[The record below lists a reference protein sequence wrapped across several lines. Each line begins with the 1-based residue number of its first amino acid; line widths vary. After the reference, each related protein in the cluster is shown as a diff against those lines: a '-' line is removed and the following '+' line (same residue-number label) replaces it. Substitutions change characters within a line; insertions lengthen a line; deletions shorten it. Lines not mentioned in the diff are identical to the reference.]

1 MGNSIEIR
9 KSQSVW
15 KEIEKMQDRI
25 LKRAYEIFNGNGGIF
40 GKDLDNWLAAE
51 RELVWKPAIELR
63 EKDKEFDLQI
73 ALPGIDAKDLDIE
86 VTPDTLLVKA
96 ETRHEQEEKKGNLYT
111 CEFQTGNVFRSVHFP
126 KKVNPEKVK
135 AEFKNGMLTITAEI
149 AEASQAARKVAIEA
163 A

>member
-1 MGNSIEIR
+1 MANSVAIR

-15 KEIEKMQDRI
+15 NEIEKMQDRI
-25 LKRAYEIFNGNGGIF
+25 MKRAYEIFDRNGGVF
-40 GKDLDNWLAAE
+40 GKDLDDWLAAE

-63 EKDKEFDLQI
+63 EIGKEFNLQI
-73 ALPGIDAKDLDIE
+73 AVPGIDAKDLDIE

-96 ETRHEQEEKKGNLYT
+96 EIHHEQEEKKGNLYAY
-111 CEFQTGNVFRSVHFP
+111 EFQSGNLFRSVQFP

-135 AEFKNGMLTITAEI
+135 AEFKNGMLTITAEV
-149 AEASQAARKVAIEA
+149 AEEAQARKVNIEA